1 MLTATLV
8 SSQTFSPPL
17 SFAHVGVSEVLLVAW
32 GVFFV
37 ARRGDTTPT
46 QKARNFS
53 KAIQRG
59 VQRDKRPIAKEG
71 PSPPPGIAS
80 DAKDDGEQQLK

>member
-1 MLTATLV
+1 M
-8 SSQTFSPPL
+8 
-17 SFAHVGVSEVLLVAW
+17 AW
-32 GVFFV
+32 GVFFI
-37 ARRGDTTPT
+37 ARHGDTTPT

-71 PSPPPGIAS
+71 PSPQPGIAS
-80 DAKDDGEQQLK
+80 DAKDDGEEQFKWGIVDEGRIEATGSRNGGGVSANERNV